1 MHSKNRKY
9 FPDERGEGEGERG
22 AAGGPAPAFLTG
34 ARFPL
39 REGSVERAFLSKK
52 SKEGCRSP
60 RFLEMFDVSESKG
73 FFFCLD
79 VGFFF
84 FLGVVKSNDSLD
96 DLSFRKRRVI
106 TFRSFFSEAFPKKL
120 EILDS
125 SNDGWMHMDGDYTV
139 SA

>member
-9 FPDERGEGEGERG
+9 FPDERGEERGEGG

-39 REGSVERAFLSKK
+39 REGFVERAFLSKK

-84 FLGVVKSNDSLD
+84 FLSVVKSND
-96 DLSFRKRRVI
+96 DLSFRRRRVI
-106 TFRSFFSEAFPKKL
+106 ITGFGCTHVLFPKKL
-120 EILDS
+120 EILEFE
-125 SNDGWMHMDGDYTV
+125 
-139 SA
+139 

>member
-1 MHSKNRKY
+1 M
-9 FPDERGEGEGERG
+9 
-22 AAGGPAPAFLTG
+22 
-34 ARFPL
+34 
-39 REGSVERAFLSKK
+39 SV
-52 SKEGCRSP
+52 
-60 RFLEMFDVSESKG
+60 
-73 FFFCLD
+73 
-79 VGFFF
+79 FF